1 MPPSCFLALSRGS
14 FRAGER
20 GGGGGNLTDLRGFCV
35 ILLAGSDA
43 MQVIVPFGVVRGTKA
58 VREGCKSIPVCHGL
72 NALCRLSRSPVCDM
86 RKERTCCVISL
97 NVPIIQPRDNLL
109 NSSA

>member
-20 GGGGGNLTDLRGFCV
+20 GGGGNLTDLRGFCV

-97 NVPIIQPRDNLL
+97 NMPIIQPRDNLL